1 MRVLKPGGKLVASV
15 LHPCFYGKEI
25 TWSGDDTEKK
35 VTVEDYF
42 HPVLWERALYK
53 DVDKPV
59 IWRHRTLQDYV
70 KAFVACGF
78 SVTDLTEPIP
88 TQNQIKKF
96 PGLGWLQKIPL
107 FLFWELEKKRGG
119 NGEG

>member
-1 MRVLKPGGKLVASV
+1 MCIRDRSRAVFIVLSSFDEFELV
-15 LHPCFYGKEI
+15 
-25 TWSGDDTEKK
+25 KK
-35 VTVEDYF
+35 AMQLGARDYILSLI
-42 HPVLWERALYK
+42 HIY
-53 DVDKPV
+53 
-59 IWRHRTLQDYV
+59 RTLQDYV